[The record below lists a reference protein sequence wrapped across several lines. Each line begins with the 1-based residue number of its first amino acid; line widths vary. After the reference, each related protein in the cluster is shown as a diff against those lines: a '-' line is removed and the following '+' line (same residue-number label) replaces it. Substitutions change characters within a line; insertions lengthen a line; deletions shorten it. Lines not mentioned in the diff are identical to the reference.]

1 MLKIVKIYI
10 SNKLLKILIMDS
22 AQQKEKK
29 KWILKYKPENFDD
42 IVFQDEIINII
53 KNSLDNLPHMI
64 FYGPNGI
71 GKSSL
76 INIIVNKIYS
86 ASDLKQ
92 NVLCLSASDKR
103 GIGTVRQE
111 IKSFAHQSV
120 FLQNS
125 TFKIIILSEIDC
137 MSFEAQSA
145 MRRILETYSK
155 TTRFCLI
162 CNSINKISKPI
173 ISRCVK
179 FLFKPIP
186 EKLIET
192 KLLSIANEEN
202 LNDTIKNL
210 IPDISHISK
219 GDLRKSINL
228 LETLS
233 RSSHT
238 SEEEIKK
245 YFYFLTDKI
254 NNIYIQNLL
263 EAMNKGDFIDIRNK
277 IKDIFYQGYSS
288 KNILYELYS
297 YILDDE
303 DINDKK
309 KKNILKLLGETD
321 YKIILGGNQNLNI
334 LNFCYQYSL
343 LIM

>member
-1 MLKIVKIYI
+1 MDI
-10 SNKLLKILIMDS
+10 NKKY
-22 AQQKEKK
+22 KK
-29 KWILKYKPENFDD
+29 RWIFKYKPKDFDD
-42 IVFQDEIINII
+42 IVFHNEIVNII
-53 KNSLDNLPHMI
+53 RNSLDNLPHMI

-71 GKSSL
+71 GKSAL
-76 INIIVNKIYS
+76 INIIVNNIYTDS
-86 ASDLKQ
+86 SSLRQ
-92 NVLCLSASDKR
+92 NVLYLSASDKR

-125 TFKIIILSEIDC
+125 TFKMVILSEIDC

-145 MRRILETYSK
+145 LRRIIEKYSK

-186 EKLIET
+186 DNLIQT
-192 KLLSIANEEN
+192 KLLAIANNEN
-202 LNDTIKNL
+202 LNECMKNL
-210 IPDISHISK
+210 IPDIAHISK

-233 RSSHT
+233 QSSNI
-238 SEEEIKK
+238 SSDEIKK

-254 NNIYIQNLL
+254 DNIYIQNLL
-263 EAMNKGDFIDIRNK
+263 NEMNEGNLLGIREK

-288 KNILYELYS
+288 KNILHELYFH
-297 YILDDE
+297 ILNDE
-303 DINDKK
+303 EINDKK
-309 KKNILKLLGETD
+309 KKNILKILGETD
-321 YKIILGGNQNLNI
+321 YKITLGGNQNLNI
-334 LNFCYQYSL
+334 LNFCYKYTL
-343 LIM
+343 LII

>member
-1 MLKIVKIYI
+1 MDI
-10 SNKLLKILIMDS
+10 NKDEIKY
-22 AQQKEKK
+22 KK
-29 KWILKYKPENFDD
+29 NWIFKYKPEQFDD
-42 IVFQDEIINII
+42 IVFHNEIVNII

-71 GKSSL
+71 GKTSL
-76 INIIVNKIYS
+76 INIIVKNLYTNLSIKH
-86 ASDLKQ
+86 
-92 NVLCLSASDKR
+92 NVLYLSASDKR
-103 GIGTVRQE
+103 GIGNVREE
-111 IKSFAHQSV
+111 IKSFANQSI

-125 TFKIIILSEIDC
+125 TYKLIILSEIDS

-145 MRRILETYSK
+145 LRRIIEKYSK

-186 EKLIET
+186 NNLIQT
-192 KLLSIANEEN
+192 HLLNICDKEN
-202 LNDTIKNL
+202 LNENIKNI
-210 IPDISHISK
+210 IPDISSTCK
-219 GDLRKSINL
+219 GDLRKAINL

-233 RSSHT
+233 KSSNI
-238 SEEEIKK
+238 SLDELKK

-254 NNIYIQNLL
+254 NDIYIKNLFG
-263 EAMNKGDFIDIRNK
+263 AMNKKDLIDIREK

-297 YILDDE
+297 HILLDNT
-303 DINDKK
+303 INEKK
-309 KKNILKLLGETD
+309 KKIILKLLGETD
-321 YKIILGGNQNLNI
+321 YKITLGGDQNLNV
-334 LNFCYQYSL
+334 LNFCYKYTAL
-343 LIM
+343 Y

>member
-1 MLKIVKIYI
+1 MDI
-10 SNKLLKILIMDS
+10 NKDEIKY
-22 AQQKEKK
+22 KK
-29 KWILKYKPENFDD
+29 NWIFKYKPEQFDD
-42 IVFQDEIINII
+42 IVFHNEIVNII

-71 GKSSL
+71 GKTSL
-76 INIIVNKIYS
+76 INIIVKNLYTNLSIKH
-86 ASDLKQ
+86 
-92 NVLCLSASDKR
+92 NVLYLSASDKR
-103 GIGTVRQE
+103 GIGNVREE
-111 IKSFAHQSV
+111 IKSFANQSV

-125 TFKIIILSEIDC
+125 TYKLIILSEIDS

-145 MRRILETYSK
+145 LRRIIEKYSK

-186 EKLIET
+186 NNLIQT
-192 KLLSIANEEN
+192 HLLNICDKEN
-202 LNDTIKNL
+202 LNENIKNI
-210 IPDISHISK
+210 IPDISSTCK
-219 GDLRKSINL
+219 GDLRKAINL

-233 RSSHT
+233 KSSNI
-238 SEEEIKK
+238 SLDELKK

-254 NNIYIQNLL
+254 NDIYIKNLFG
-263 EAMNKGDFIDIRNK
+263 AMNKKDLIDIRGK

-297 YILDDE
+297 HILLDNT
-303 DINDKK
+303 INEKK

-321 YKIILGGNQNLNI
+321 YKITLGGDQNLNV
-334 LNFCYQYSL
+334 LNFCYKYTAL
-343 LIM
+343 Y

>member
-1 MLKIVKIYI
+1 MDI
-10 SNKLLKILIMDS
+10 S
-22 AQQKEKK
+22 QHHKK
-29 KWILKYKPENFDD
+29 KWIFKYKPTKFDD
-42 IVFQDEIINII
+42 IVSHNEIVNII

-76 INIIVNKIYS
+76 INIIVKSIYTV
-86 ASDLKQ
+86 SDLKQ
-92 NVLCLSASDKR
+92 NVLYLSASDKR

-125 TFKIIILSEIDC
+125 TFKMIILSEIDC

-145 MRRILETYSK
+145 LRRIIEKYSK

-186 EKLIET
+186 DKLIQT
-192 KLLSIANEEN
+192 KLLNIANDEKLNEN
-202 LNDTIKNL
+202 IKKI
-210 IPDISHISK
+210 IPNISSISK

-233 RSSHT
+233 KSSNISHD
-238 SEEEIKK
+238 EIKN
-245 YFYFLTDKI
+245 YFYFLIDQI
-254 NNIYIQNLL
+254 DNIYIQNLL
-263 EAMNKGDFIDIRNK
+263 NVMNEGDLIGIREK

-297 YILDDE
+297 HILNDE
-303 DINDKK
+303 EINDKK
-309 KKNILKLLGETD
+309 KKNILKILGETD
-321 YKIILGGNQNLNI
+321 YKITLGGNQNLNI
-334 LNFCYQYSL
+334 LNFCYKYTL
-343 LIM
+343 LIIL

>member
-1 MLKIVKIYI
+1 MNI
-10 SNKLLKILIMDS
+10 N
-22 AQQKEKK
+22 QQHKK
-29 KWILKYKPENFDD
+29 KWIFKYKPKNFDD
-42 IVFQDEIINII
+42 IVFHNEIVNII

-76 INIIVNKIYS
+76 INIIVNNIYTDS
-86 ASDLKQ
+86 SLRQ
-92 NVLCLSASDKR
+92 NVLFLSASDKR

-125 TFKIIILSEIDC
+125 TFKMIILSEIDA

-145 MRRILETYSK
+145 LRRIIEKYSK

-186 EKLIET
+186 NNLIQT
-192 KLLSIANEEN
+192 RLLAIANDEN
-202 LNDTIKNL
+202 LNECIIKI
-210 IPDISHISK
+210 IPDIAGISK

-233 RSSHT
+233 QSSNI
-238 SEEEIKK
+238 SPDKIRK

-254 NNIYIQNLL
+254 DNIYIQNLL
-263 EAMNKGDFIDIRNK
+263 NVMNEGDLMGIREK
-277 IKDIFYQGYSS
+277 INDIFYQGYSS

-297 YILDDE
+297 YIL
-303 DINDKK
+303 NDKEIDDDK
-309 KKNILKLLGETD
+309 KKNILKILGETD
-321 YKIILGGNQNLNI
+321 YKITLGGNQNLNI
-334 LNFCYQYSL
+334 LHFCYKYTL
-343 LIM
+343 LII

>member
-1 MLKIVKIYI
+1 MDI
-10 SNKLLKILIMDS
+10 S
-22 AQQKEKK
+22 QHHKK
-29 KWILKYKPENFDD
+29 KWIFKYKPTKFDD
-42 IVFQDEIINII
+42 IVSHNEIVNII

-76 INIIVNKIYS
+76 INIIVKSIYTV
-86 ASDLKQ
+86 SDLKQ
-92 NVLCLSASDKR
+92 NVLYLSASDKR

-125 TFKIIILSEIDC
+125 TFKMIILSEIDC

-145 MRRILETYSK
+145 LRRIIEKYSK

-186 EKLIET
+186 DKLIQT
-192 KLLSIANEEN
+192 KLLNIANDEKLNEN
-202 LNDTIKNL
+202 IKKI
-210 IPDISHISK
+210 IPNISSISK

-233 RSSHT
+233 KSSNISHD
-238 SEEEIKK
+238 EIKN
-245 YFYFLTDKI
+245 YFYFLTDQI
-254 NNIYIQNLL
+254 DNIYIQNLL
-263 EAMNKGDFIDIRNK
+263 NVMNEGDLIGIREK

-297 YILDDE
+297 HILNDE
-303 DINDKK
+303 EINDKK
-309 KKNILKLLGETD
+309 KKNILKILGETD
-321 YKIILGGNQNLNI
+321 YKITLGGNQNLNI
-334 LNFCYQYSL
+334 LNFCYKYTL
-343 LIM
+343 LIIL

>member
-1 MLKIVKIYI
+1 MNI
-10 SNKLLKILIMDS
+10 N
-22 AQQKEKK
+22 QQHKK
-29 KWILKYKPENFDD
+29 KWIFKYKPKNFDD
-42 IVFQDEIINII
+42 IVFHNEIVNII

-71 GKSSL
+71 GKSAL
-76 INIIVNKIYS
+76 INIIVNNIYTDS
-86 ASDLKQ
+86 SLRQ
-92 NVLCLSASDKR
+92 NVLFLSASDKR

-125 TFKIIILSEIDC
+125 TFKMIILSEIDA

-145 MRRILETYSK
+145 LRRIIEKYSK

-186 EKLIET
+186 NNLIQT
-192 KLLSIANEEN
+192 RLLAIANDEN
-202 LNDTIKNL
+202 LNECIIKI
-210 IPDISHISK
+210 IPDIAGISK

-233 RSSHT
+233 QSSNI
-238 SEEEIKK
+238 SPDKIRK

-254 NNIYIQNLL
+254 DNIYIQNLL
-263 EAMNKGDFIDIRNK
+263 NVMNEGDLMGIREK
-277 IKDIFYQGYSS
+277 INDIFYQGM
-288 KNILYELYS
+288 IEVM
-297 YILDDE
+297 E
-303 DINDKK
+303 D
-309 KKNILKLLGETD
+309 
-321 YKIILGGNQNLNI
+321 
-334 LNFCYQYSL
+334 S
-343 LIM
+343 

>member
-1 MLKIVKIYI
+1 
-10 SNKLLKILIMDS
+10 MDINQ
-22 AQQKEKK
+22 QQKKK
-29 KWILKYKPENFDD
+29 KWIFKYKPKDFDD
-42 IVFQDEIINII
+42 IISHNEIVDII

-76 INIIVNKIYS
+76 INIIVNNIYIDES
-86 ASDLKQ
+86 IKQ
-92 NVLCLSASDKR
+92 NVLYLSASDKR
-103 GIGTVRQE
+103 GIGTVRKE

-145 MRRILETYSK
+145 LRRIIEKYSK

-186 EKLIET
+186 DNLIQT
-192 KLLSIANEEN
+192 KLLSIANDEK
-202 LNDTIKNL
+202 LNESIKNL
-210 IPDISHISK
+210 IPNISQISK

-233 RSSHT
+233 LSSNIST
-238 SEEEIKK
+238 DEIKK

-254 NNIYIQNLL
+254 DKIYIQDLLNVMNEGNLI
-263 EAMNKGDFIDIRNK
+263 GIREK

-297 YILDDE
+297 HIINNE
-303 DINDKK
+303 EINDKK
-309 KKNILKLLGETD
+309 KKNILKILGETD
-321 YKIILGGNQNLNI
+321 YKITLGGNQNLNI
-334 LNFCYQYSL
+334 LNFCYKYTL
-343 LIM
+343 LII